1 MFWKDLDIDHCLKK
15 EIELLNKNFGYKDI
29 DELEVVLND
38 AEAKEEYDQLVNF
51 FGNRVNIF
59 KKLVKTLEV
68 KKKKKKR
75 KKRINNVIRAVNII
89 FNVFLDQDKASES
102 DSFNNET
109 NFDFSSVKGEV
120 LTPSQILSRLPISL
134 AQSNAGNN
142 SGKTQ
147 K

>member
-1 MFWKDLDIDHCLKK
+1 M
-15 EIELLNKNFGYKDI
+15 
-29 DELEVVLND
+29 
-38 AEAKEEYDQLVNF
+38 
-51 FGNRVNIF
+51 
-59 KKLVKTLEV
+59 
-68 KKKKKKR
+68 
-75 KKRINNVIRAVNII
+75 IRAVNII

-120 LTPSQILSRLPISL
+120 LTPSQMLSRLPISL